1 MFKALYKKT
10 ALWPYLLIAV
20 CVSVSTIILW
30 LPFLL
35 KVPHLNGIDTQNISF
50 QTVLSHWDG
59 PLYIIPAKTGYDP
72 EDYILSKSPL
82 GLSPKYF
89 AAHLP
94 GYPTTIAVFSKII
107 GYPKATIL
115 STLFFTVILY
125 SFFYFFLQKLNFF
138 KSDKSPVNIKAITLT
153 AVFLFFTPR
162 LFVVRSVGSPEPMF
176 MLFIL
181 SSIYFF
187 VKKKYLVSSILGSA
201 AIITK
206 TPAILLFLAYSLFF
220 VDSYRMNK
228 KFEIKWL
235 SVLLIPI
242 SLIAVFIFYF
252 LQYGDFFAYFNSGDN
267 LHLFFPPFSVFN
279 FQKNWVTTGW
289 LEEIVFVYL
298 FYLFTLFTLWEKI
311 KVRVENEQQK
321 HFYKVSFYFALV
333 FFISIISVQHRD
345 IARYSLPLLPLALIV
360 LSDFFTSKKFI
371 FTLILLLPAIYLY
384 AWNFMMTNT
393 APISDWS
400 LFL

>member
-1 MFKALYKKT
+1 M
-10 ALWPYLLIAV
+10 
-20 CVSVSTIILW
+20 
-30 LPFLL
+30 PFLL

-107 GYPKATIL
+107 GYPKTTIL

-267 LHLFFPPFSVFN
+267 LHLSWPPFQAFN
-279 FQKNWVTTGW
+279 ATKNWVGTAW
-289 LEEIVFVYL
+289 LEDIVFIYFL
-298 FYLFTLFTLWEKI
+298 FGYAALELLHRLRSSLSHTI
-311 KVRVENEQQK
+311 KSIFSPHQDR
-321 HFYKVSFYFALV
+321 FFAISATFAIP
-333 FFISIISVQHRD
+333 FFFAIISIVHRD
-345 IARYSLPLLPLALIV
+345 VSRYALPLLPFALITFEK
-360 LSDFFTSKKFI
+360 FFTSRKF
-371 FTLILLLPAIYLY
+371 LILLLVLIPAIYMY
-384 AWNFMMTNT
+384 SWNLMLENVMPNINWG
-393 APISDWS
+393 P
-400 LFL
+400 LL